1 MRRIGML
8 NCGHAAFPIILGIN
22 EPQYTKAELEEFRQQ
37 NEDGV
42 TFEGRHY
49 TLYEATQRQRK
60 FERTIRKQKR
70 RILVD
75 ESTGDKD
82 KLQIDQI
89 KLQRLKQEYARFSK
103 GTGLPMQHARMET
116 AGFDWKKGK
125 AAESAAKMAGKVAK
139 QDEIAN
145 IAKETLAKSKES
157 GTIKS
162 KWDNDL
168 PPRGQVTEKIAA
180 DDLCLWVAN
189 ELGIPESEATEY
201 VKAVA
206 EFTDATSDVY
216 SEIRRFQRKEPLRFL
231 PEEEVKKLSDDIET
245 YIQKAPRWNGGVT
258 FRGVSVSDAELT
270 SYIPG
275 KRIPSGGTCSWSGNQ
290 GVARGF
296 ATRNTTPEYPNPVI
310 YHCETQSKGT
320 GIKHISVYEHE
331 DEVLCSKESA
341 WEIVR
346 TEVDSEY
353 TTHVYVKEV

>member
-1 MRRIGML
+1 MGV
-8 NCGHAAFPIILGIN
+8 ND
-22 EPQYTKAELEEFRQQ
+22 PQYTEEELEDMRRE
-37 NEDGV
+37 NEEGV

-49 TLYEATQRQRK
+49 TMYQATQRQRK
-60 FERTIRKQKR
+60 YERAIREQKR
-70 RILVD
+70 KILID
-75 ESTGDKD
+75 EALEDKD
-82 KLQIDQI
+82 QLQIDQI
-89 KLQRLKQEYARFSK
+89 RLVQLRREYAKFSE
-103 GTGLPMQHARMET
+103 GVDLPMQHARAEAT
-116 AGFDWKKGK
+116 GFDWKKGK
-125 AAESAAKMAGKVAK
+125 AAEKAAKTAK
-139 QDEIAN
+139 NGNSEN
-145 IAKETLAKSKES
+145 KNVLKMLAKPENNAI
-157 GTIKS
+157 IKT

-168 PPRGQVTEKIAA
+168 PPRGQVTEKIGD
-180 DDLCLWVAN
+180 DDLCSWVAN

-206 EFTDATSDVY
+206 KFTDITSDVY

-231 PEEEVKKLSDDIET
+231 AEEEAKKLSNDIEL

-275 KRIPSGGTCSWSGNQ
+275 KRITSGGTCSWSSNQ
-290 GVARGF
+290 GIAREY
-296 ATRNTTPEYPNPVI
+296 ATKNTTLEYPNSVV

-331 DEVLCSKESA
+331 DEVLCSKESV

-353 TTHVYVKEV
+353 ITHVYVKEV

>member
-1 MRRIGML
+1 MQASPIGEL
-8 NCGHAAFPIILGIN
+8 NCGHSAFPIILGVN
-22 EPQYTKAELEEFRQQ
+22 SPQYTPEELEAMRQE
-37 NEDGV
+37 NEEGV
-42 TFEGRHY
+42 TFDGKHY

-60 FERTIRKQKR
+60 FERSIRDRKR
-70 RILVD
+70 RILID
-75 ESTGDKD
+75 ETVGDKD
-82 KLQIDQI
+82 KLQTDQI
-89 KLQRLKQEYARFSK
+89 RLQVLKQEYARFSK
-103 GTGLPMQHARMET
+103 GVGLPVQHTRMET

-125 AAESAAKMAGKVAK
+125 AAEKVAK
-139 QDEIAN
+139 T
-145 IAKETLAKSKES
+145 AKSVNSENKNVSKMLAKPEKNVI
-157 GTIKS
+157 IKT
-162 KWDNDL
+162 KWDNGL
-168 PPRGQVTEKIAA
+168 PPRGQATEKIAT

-290 GVARGF
+290 GIAKGF
-296 ATRNTTPEYPNPVI
+296 ATRNTTPEYPNSVI

-353 TTHVYVKEV
+353 ITHVYVKEV